1 MNARYTLKRAAHHLS
16 EDADII
22 EPSHDLAFSDSDPSS
37 SRVHHAKQSPGS
49 YNESPGQ

>member
-1 MNARYTLKRAAHHLS
+1 MNARYTLKRPAHHLS

-37 SRVHHAKQSPGS
+37 SRVVHHAKQLS
-49 YNESPGQ
+49 NESPGQ